1 MPFMVGAGG
10 VVQEKNLGHNTAV
23 LAKAMVACN
32 PDSSWRHG
40 KSLEPSLAAVRIQ
53 SAAGIV
59 TIVRTREPTLAPSP
73 ASSMTT

>member
-40 KSLEPSLAAVRIQ
+40 KSLEPNRW
-53 SAAGIV
+53 
-59 TIVRTREPTLAPSP
+59 PPSEFNRRP
-73 ASSMTT
+73 VS